1 MECQD
6 EKVDRGAD
14 MSFSMDY
21 RNRMICL
28 FDCYGELLTDK
39 QRTLFQ
45 YYFDDDLS
53 LAEISDLVGISRQAV
68 HNSITRCEEALE
80 DFEQVL
86 GIFKRSR
93 EVDDALDKTIS
104 AIETS
109 LNTGEWPSDQF
120 ENILIQLKNIRKAD

>member
-1 MECQD
+1 
-6 EKVDRGAD
+6 

-80 DFEQVL
+80 DFEQTL
-86 GIFKRSR
+86 GVFKRSC

-104 AIETS
+104 AIENG

-120 ENILIQLKNIRKAD
+120 KNIWIQLKNTRKAD